1 MIALAENCLV
11 FQLANGDR
19 VPFSPDMICIELSED
34 CNAAFDTEFVRHAAS
49 AVFHYFK
56 HDLARETV
64 TIAEFTEALER
75 VLRGFAVSVEPTA
88 SHASARE
95 IVESD
100 LRLLLRESGSGC
112 ELFFFPRL
120 RDELR
125 CQMKQAPRMLRFRGL
140 RGCVKQLTGVRRW
153 SSRCQS
159 LQERIV
165 DYLRECLTA
174 EKNAAEF
181 ALLIDG

>member
-11 FQLANGDR
+11 FQLANGER
-19 VPFSPDMICIELSED
+19 VPFSPDMICIELAGETD
-34 CNAAFDTEFVRHAAS
+34 ATFDPEFVRHAAA

-56 HDLARETV
+56 HDLSKETV
-64 TIAEFTEALER
+64 TIGEFTEALER
-75 VLRGFAVSVEPTA
+75 VLRGFAISVEPI
-88 SHASARE
+88 ARE
-95 IVESD
+95 TTVPAVIESD
-100 LRLLLRESGSGC
+100 LRLLLREPGISC

-125 CQMKQAPRMLRFRGL
+125 SQMKQMPKMLRFRGL
-140 RGCVKQLTGVRRW
+140 RGCVKQLTGARRW
-153 SSRCQS
+153 SSRCQN

-165 DYLRECLTA
+165 EYLRECLNA
-174 EKNAAEF
+174 EKNSADF

>member
-11 FQLANGDR
+11 FELANGEK
-19 VPFSPDMICIELSED
+19 VPFSPEMICIELSED
-34 CNAAFDTEFVRHAAS
+34 CNAAFDPEFVRHAAS

-56 HDLARETV
+56 HDLNRETV
-64 TIAEFTEALER
+64 SIAEFTESLER
-75 VLRGFAVSVEPTA
+75 VLRGFAISVEPESPQTPA
-88 SHASARE
+88 PTV
-95 IVESD
+95 IESD
-100 LRLLLRESGSGC
+100 LRVLVAESGSGC

-125 CQMKQAPRMLRFRGL
+125 SQMKQMPRMLRFRGL
-140 RGCVKQLTGVRRW
+140 RGCVKHLTGARRW
-153 SSRCQS
+153 SSRCQN

-181 ALLIDG
+181 SLLIDG